1 MKKLFLIL
9 LVSLLLCQ
17 AKSHANVRLP
27 AVIASNMVLQRQT
40 NVNLWGWSD
49 PAEKIYITTS
59 WNNKKDSVT
68 ADGNA
73 QWKLNITTPVAGGP
87 YTITVK
93 ARNEIV
99 LSNIMIG
106 EVWICSGQSNMEWS
120 SYQRV
125 KQIVDE
131 LPNSANDQIRLFH
144 IPKTTAATPQDD
156 CVGQWKVCGPET
168 LKGFSAIGYFY
179 AKKLQQEL
187 GVPVGIINASWGG
200 TPAEVWTAGEVVNGS
215 EALKNAAAK
224 LEANRS
230 WPVEAGKAFN
240 AMISP
245 LTHFNIAG
253 VIWYQGES
261 NTKTNS
267 TYQQLF
273 TAMIADWRKQWQKEF
288 PFYFVQIAPFKYDV
302 TNIAALLREQQSK
315 SLSSPKTGMVVIT
328 DLVDNITDIHP
339 QNKMDVANRL
349 AKLALAE
356 TYQRDVGAYQS
367 PAFKRM
373 EIKDNKVMLYF
384 DHAPKGFMVKG
395 NEKPSE
401 FYIAGADKTFQPA
414 EAKLEK
420 DRIVVSSRGVSTPL
434 AVRFAFSNTA
444 MANVFSKEGLPIAP
458 FRTDDWEVE
467 MVPVK

>member
-1 MKKLFLIL
+1 MKKLLFIL
-9 LVSLLLCQ
+9 LACLMLCQ
-17 AKSHANVRLP
+17 GQANANVRLP

-40 NVNLWGWSD
+40 TVSLWGWSD
-49 PAEKIYITTS
+49 PGEKIYITAS

-73 QWKLNITTPVAGGP
+73 QWKLGIATPAAGGP
-87 YTITVK
+87 YTLTIK
-93 ARNEIV
+93 GRNEIV
-99 LSNIMIG
+99 LTNVMIG
-106 EVWICSGQSNMEWS
+106 EVWVCSGQSNMEWS
-120 SYQRV
+120 SYQGV
-125 KQIVDE
+125 KQMLEE
-131 LPNSANDQIRLFH
+131 LPKSANDQIRLFH

-156 CVGQWKVCGPET
+156 CQGQWKVCGPES

-187 GVPVGIINASWGG
+187 GVPVGIINSSWGG
-200 TPAEVWTAGEVVNGS
+200 TPAEAWTTNEVMSSN
-215 EALKNAAAK
+215 ETLKQAASK
-224 LEANRS
+224 LAPTHG
-230 WPVEAGKAFN
+230 WPVEPARAFN

-245 LTHFNIAG
+245 ITRFNIAG

-267 TYQQLF
+267 TYQTLF
-273 TAMIADWRKQWQKEF
+273 TAMMADWRKQWQKEF
-288 PFYFVQIAPFKYDV
+288 PFYFVQIAPFAYDV
-302 TNIAALLREQQSK
+302 SNIGALLREQQAK
-315 SLSSPKTGMVVIT
+315 SLISPQTGMVVIT
-328 DLVDNITDIHP
+328 DLVDNVKDIHP
-339 QNKMDVANRL
+339 QNKLDVANRL
-349 AKLALAE
+349 AKMALAE
-356 TYQRDVGAYQS
+356 TYKKEVGAYQS

-373 EIKDNKVMLYF
+373 EVKGNQAILYF
-384 DHAPKGFMVKG
+384 DHAPTGFMVKG

-401 FYIAGADKTFQPA
+401 FYIAGDDKTFLPA
-414 EAKLEK
+414 DVKLEK
-420 DRIVVSSRGVSTPL
+420 DRIVVSNKAVSKPL